1 MANNLINKI
10 KSTSIV
16 DILKNY
22 LALTKRGANY
32 LAICPF
38 HHDTKPSLTI
48 NEQKNI
54 WKCFACGE
62 SGDAISFVA
71 KYNQLSYYDAA
82 IKIANDLN
90 WDKSIINDFQ
100 RSSHYQIENEKYFKL
115 NQKYLEYCQSFL
127 TSNNYPNVLAYLKKR
142 QIDPKIVKHFGIGY
156 NPSEPK
162 ILYELLTNEE
172 QKYINISDNE
182 LFTRD
187 ELIKD
192 NLAFISES
200 GKVNDV
206 FSNRI
211 IFSIK
216 DEHQNIVGFSGRTI
230 GNDEPKYLNTSST
243 PIFNKSNILY
253 NINNLKL
260 DALNKQIY
268 IVEGFMDVIALYRAG
283 IYNAVATMG
292 TALTNNHIKK
302 LKQFKDLTTII
313 LAFDND
319 DAGLNAIIHA
329 GKLIGRTFKVNVV
342 NRYDNKYKDF
352 DEIVSLA
359 GNETLNELITNE
371 IPFSLFYLETLSQ
384 QANLKTDSLKQ
395 DFLLTA
401 LDIIATYGYI
411 DYKSNYID
419 LLNSITGIDKTLLQ
433 DKIIEVL
440 KSSISH
446 KLIENIEKISLE
458 EDIYKNKYLSVF
470 KKTNER
476 LILACMG
483 SLEATIRIKDKYNF
497 YVVQS
502 DDQFF
507 IKYYNLNKRFIN
519 IIFDYYIYRKDCKQ
533 INYEWFD
540 DFKLFINDYLKDN
553 DRYAEIFKSYVDNN
567 EIKYN
572 KYVINEKNIDETLK
586 SCYDAF
592 LNLQLNLI
600 NDEIMQN
607 PNSMDNKSLQDQR
620 REISRLI
627 RKNKEGVNNG

>member
-71 KYNQLSYYDAA
+71 KYNQLTYYDAA

-187 ELIKD
+187 ELVKD

-260 DALNKQIY
+260 DPLNKQIY

-359 GNETLNELITNE
+359 GNETLNELITKE
-371 IPFSLFYLETLSQ
+371 IPFSLFYLEILSQ

-433 DKIIEVL
+433 DKIIEAL
-440 KSSISH
+440 KTTVPH

-470 KKTNER
+470 IKTNER

-497 YVVQS
+497 YGAQS
-502 DDQFF
+502 GDQLFN
-507 IKYYNLNKRFIN
+507 KYYNLFKRFIN

-553 DRYAEIFKSYVDNN
+553 DRYVEIFKSYVDNN

-592 LNLQLNLI
+592 LNLQLNFI
-600 NDEIMQN
+600 NEEIMQN
-607 PNSMDNKSLQDQR
+607 PNNMDNKSLQDQR

>member
-1 MANNLINKI
+1 MASNLINKI
-10 KSTSIV
+10 KNTSIV

-62 SGDAISFVA
+62 SGDAIGFVA
-71 KYNQLSYYDAA
+71 KYNKLSYYDAA

-100 RSSHYQIENEKYFKL
+100 RSSYYQIENERYFKL

-127 TSNNYPNVLAYLKKR
+127 TSNSYPNVLTYLEERK
-142 QIDPKIVKHFGIGY
+142 IVPEIVKHFGIGY

-172 QKYINISDNE
+172 QRYINISNDE

-187 ELIKD
+187 ELVKD

-200 GKVNDV
+200 GKINDV

-243 PIFNKSNILY
+243 PVFNKSNILY

-342 NRYDNKYKDF
+342 NRYDKKYKDF
-352 DEIVSLA
+352 DEIVNLTS
-359 GNETLNELITNE
+359 NETLNELITKE
-371 IPFSLFYLETLSQ
+371 TPFSLFYLQTLAQ
-384 QANLKTDSLKQ
+384 QANLKTNSLKQ

-411 DYKSNYID
+411 EYKTNYID
-419 LLNSITGIDKTLLQ
+419 LLNSITGLDKTLLQ
-433 DKIIEVL
+433 DKIVEVL
-440 KSSISH
+440 KSSIPR

-458 EDIYKNKYLSVF
+458 DDTYKNKYLSVF
-470 KKTNER
+470 IKTSNR

-483 SLEATIRIKDKYNF
+483 SLEATIRIKNKYNF
-497 YVVQS
+497 YGAQS
-502 DDQFF
+502 GDELFV
-507 IKYYNLNKRFIN
+507 KYYNLFKRFIN

-540 DFKLFINDYLKDN
+540 NFKLFINDYLKDN
-553 DRYAEIFKSYVDNN
+553 DRYTEIFKSYVNNN

-572 KYVINEKNIDETLK
+572 KYVINQKNIDETLK

-592 LNLQLNLI
+592 LNLKLNLI
-600 NDEIMQN
+600 NEEIMQN
-607 PNSMDNKSLQDQR
+607 PNNMDNKALQEQR
-620 REISRLI
+620 REISSLI